1 MPAILAASSTA
12 VALASVAAWLVTAVL
27 SRDEQHAE
35 AS

>member
-1 MPAILAASSTA
+1 MPAILAAGSTA
-12 VALASVAAWLVTAVL
+12 VARASVAAWLMTAVL

>member
-12 VALASVAAWLVTAVL
+12 VALASVAAWLMTAVL

>member
-1 MPAILAASSTA
+1 MPAILAAGSTA
-12 VALASVAAWLVTAVL
+12 VALASAAAWLMTAVL